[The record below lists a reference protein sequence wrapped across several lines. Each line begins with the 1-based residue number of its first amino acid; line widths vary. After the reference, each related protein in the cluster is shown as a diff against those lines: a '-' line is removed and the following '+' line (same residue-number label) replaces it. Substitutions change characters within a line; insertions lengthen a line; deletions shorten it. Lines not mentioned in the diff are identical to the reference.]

1 LEWSGKPVV
10 TKRTLEDSWREVSRC
25 LDEVLDL
32 EAPQRQAWLEALRG
46 RDPKLANL
54 IGSYLTELAELDQQY
69 FLETDPAALLHAST
83 LAGERFGAYTLDKV
97 IGHGGMGTVWLAH
110 RSDGRFEGQ
119 VAVKLLNAALIG
131 HPSAQRFVREGQV
144 LAKLQHAHIA
154 HLLDAGV
161 AANSQPYLV
170 LQYIRGESIDQY
182 CDRHNLDVEPRIR
195 LFLDVLAAVAHAHS
209 HLVIHRDLK
218 PTNILVSEDGIVKL
232 LDFGVAALLSADATD
247 ATQLT
252 RHVAV
257 GLTPGYAAPEQL
269 RGENVTTATDIYA
282 LGLILFVLLAG
293 RHPWLDRGNAPR
305 ELMRLTLERDAPRL
319 SDSAVDPDRQR
330 RLRGDLD
337 NILGMALH
345 RNPDERYQSVELFA
359 QDLRHCLAMEPVS
372 ARPLSVGYL
381 AGMFIRRHRAA
392 VAAAAAIFVV
402 LLGAVTITT
411 AELLEARDQ
420 RDHARFQSRRVEAT
434 NEFLGQ
440 LLLSD
445 HGPKSAA
452 TNYRER
458 IDAAVER
465 LERQY
470 RNAPKFRG
478 RMLVYFADV
487 YGTAQENRR
496 ANELLER
503 AHEIG
508 REDNDP
514 ELMAYALCD
523 RVLSDTSAGITEG
536 TTQRLTEAQQLLRRT
551 DHAGADVQA
560 ACLVAQSAEAA
571 DLGDFAGAE
580 KLSLQAKQVIEED
593 GSEYRQIYGE
603 ILSQLSNLYLA
614 ADRPQDMLRTIE
626 LVGRIQDSNGRDHTS
641 ERMWTHENAATALVT
656 MGEIRGALGELRV
669 SNQGMLELSDS
680 GVLPIPSRIN
690 YASALGRMGR
700 FDEAMKTIDVA
711 IEEARSA
718 GSPGALARGLL
729 VKANMLLQLKRWEQA
744 EIVIREVTSPDLGG
758 ASGQYVSTLV
768 ESYTMFLDSARQ
780 DWSSAHRRRDR
791 ALQLAG
797 YHRTTSPVTQARVL
811 QMAAA
816 AALAEH
822 DTANAE
828 QFAKEALVLFE
839 GLARGPDTSADVG
852 EALMHLAQA
861 RMDEASKVEIRSLL
875 TRAVR
880 CLSNGLAPDH
890 PLTLEARALLAAQT

>member
-1 LEWSGKPVV
+1 VV
-10 TKRTLEDSWREVSRC
+10 TKKTLEDSWREVSRC

-32 EAPQRQAWLEALRG
+32 EASERQAWLEALRR

-54 IGSYLTELAELDQQY
+54 VASYLTELAELDQQY
-69 FLETDPAALLHAST
+69 FLQTDPAALLNAST
-83 LAGERFGAYTLDKV
+83 LAGERFGAYTLDRV

-170 LQYIRGESIDQY
+170 LQYIRGEGIDQY
-182 CDRHNLDVEPRIR
+182 CDRHNLEVEQRIR

-218 PTNILVSEDGIVKL
+218 PRNILVSEDGIVKL
-232 LDFGVAALLSADATD
+232 LDFGVAALVSADATD
-247 ATQLT
+247 QTQLT

-269 RGENVTTATDIYA
+269 RGDNVTTATDIYA
-282 LGLILFVLLAG
+282 LGLILFELLAG
-293 RHPWLDRGNAPR
+293 RHPWLDRGTAPR
-305 ELMRLTLERDAPRL
+305 ELMQLTLERDAPRL
-319 SDSAVDPDRQR
+319 SDSAVDPGRQH

-337 NILGMALH
+337 NILGMALR

-359 QDLRHCLAMEPVS
+359 QDLRRWLATEPVS
-372 ARPLSVGYL
+372 ARPLSVSYL
-381 AGMFIRRHRAA
+381 AAMFIRRHRAA
-392 VAAAAAIFVV
+392 VAAAAAILVV

-411 AELLEARDQ
+411 VELVEARNQ
-420 RDHARFQSRRVEAT
+420 RDQARFQSQRVAAT
-434 NEFLGQ
+434 NDFLGQ

-445 HGPKSAA
+445 QGPQSAA

-478 RMLVYFADV
+478 RMLIYLADV

-503 AHEIG
+503 AHQIG
-508 REDNDP
+508 REENDP

-523 RVLSDTSAGITEG
+523 RVLSDTSAGISEG
-536 TTQRLTEAQQLLRRT
+536 TTQRLMEARQLLQRM
-551 DHAGADVQA
+551 DHAGADLEA
-560 ACLVAQSAEAA
+560 GCLVAESAVAA
-571 DLGDFAGAE
+571 DQGDFAGAE
-580 KLSLQAKQVIEED
+580 KLSLQAKRVVEED
-593 GSEYRQIYGE
+593 GSVYRQIYGE

-614 ADRPQDMLRTIE
+614 ADRPQDMLRITE
-626 LVGRIQDSNGRDHTS
+626 LMGRVQDMNGRDHTS
-641 ERMWTHENAATALVT
+641 ERMWTHENAASALVT
-656 MGEIRGALGELRV
+656 MGEIRGALAELRL
-669 SNQGMLELSDS
+669 SNQGLLELSDS
-680 GVLPIPSRIN
+680 GVLPIPSRIG
-690 YASALGRMGR
+690 YANALGRMGQ
-700 FDEAMKTIDVA
+700 FDEALETIDVA
-711 IEEARSA
+711 VEEARSA
-718 GSPGALARGLL
+718 GSPVALARGLL
-729 VKANMLLQLKRWEQA
+729 IKANMLLQLKRWEQA
-744 EIVIREVTSPDLGG
+744 ELVLHEVMSSDLGG
-758 ASGQYVSTLV
+758 GAAGQYVNTLV
-768 ESYTMFLDSARQ
+768 ESYTSLLDSARQ
-780 DWSSAHRRRDR
+780 DWESAHRHRDR
-791 ALQLAG
+791 SLQLAG
-797 YHRTTSPVTQARVL
+797 YRRTTSPVVQARVL

-816 AALAEH
+816 SSLAEH
-822 DTANAE
+822 DTAHA
-828 QFAKEALVLFE
+828 QQYAKDALALFE

-852 EALMHLAQA
+852 EALLHLAQS
-861 RMDEASKVEIRSLL
+861 RMNEASKAEIRILL

-890 PLTLEARALLAAQT
+890 PLTVEARALLATQAGK